1 MIKNSKLSYDY
12 TPILTK
18 EDNNKYN
25 CPVSNLVSTDHY
37 RIDIDQDPCNAVVY
51 LNIGYDNLTE
61 FDSPIYLS
69 ATDAMEL
76 ANKLLEYSITAIQN
90 ESNALSSRVFV
101 SELERRIK
109 NKEVDWL
116 SVYPIKLADQDEF
129 PGCMILDIHYYL
141 NTDLNTKYSSRVLSC
156 NFFTNR
162 DKYLS
167 TALEDRLKEKYNIS
181 TVKLYEDKFSK
192 LFYAVKISYDLSDD
206 QLAKIR
212 SKALEE
218 LSSMTKL

>member
-51 LNIGYDNLTE
+51 LNIGYDNLTD

-76 ANKLLEYSITAIQN
+76 ANKLLEYSILATQN
-90 ESNALSSRVFV
+90 ETNALSSRVFV

-109 NKEVDWL
+109 NKEVYWL
-116 SVYPIKLADQDEF
+116 SVYPIKLADQNEF

-141 NTDLNTKYSSRVLSC
+141 SSDLKTKYSGRVLSC

-162 DKYLS
+162 SKYLS
-167 TALEDRLKEKYNIS
+167 SELEEKLKEEYGIS
-181 TVKLYEDKFSK
+181 SVKLYEDKFSE
-192 LFYAVKISYDLSDD
+192 LFSEIKISYDLSDD
-206 QLAKIR
+206 KLTEIKN
-212 SKALEE
+212 KALEE
-218 LSSMTKL
+218 LTIMVNR